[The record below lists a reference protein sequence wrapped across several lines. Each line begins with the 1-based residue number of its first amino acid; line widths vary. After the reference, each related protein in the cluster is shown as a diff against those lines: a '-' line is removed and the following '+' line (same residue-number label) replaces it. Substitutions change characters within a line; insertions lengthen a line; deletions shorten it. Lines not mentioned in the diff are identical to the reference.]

1 MSWLW
6 GEEKRLR
13 NQGAGG
19 NEVSVLHKMREDLRI
34 KRDSLSKK
42 RDSLSNIIS
51 KLINEHAIEITK
63 TRESQKV
70 LQEMRKAVKADNG
83 AKANKILMDYRRLLL
98 DATSKKVRFG
108 EIDWE
113 TSRAEVKAMYKI
125 VKALEMLAFP
135 PVKIV
140 DDLH

>member
-1 MSWLW
+1 M
-6 GEEKRLR
+6 
-13 NQGAGG
+13 
-19 NEVSVLHKMREDLRI
+19 
-34 KRDSLSKK
+34 
-42 RDSLSNIIS
+42 
-51 KLINEHAIEITK
+51 
-63 TRESQKV
+63 

-125 VKALEMLAFP
+125 VKALETLAFP

-140 DDLH
+140 DVLH